1 MKIILNE
8 VIEYDIT
15 NEEPARFK
23 KKVIIIRIIDK
34 IRYQLISINQYKR
47 FSERNITENIKI
59 FLQLYMIM
67 TDLLTCH
74 QDLVRG
80 GCY

>member
-1 MKIILNE
+1 MRMPHRTSHTVECMIHVNNGRSLKILLM
-8 VIEYDIT
+8 
-15 NEEPARFK
+15 
-23 KKVIIIRIIDK
+23 IDDVSSN
-34 IRYQLISINQYKR
+34 QSINQYKLY
-47 FSERNITENIKI
+47 SEINFTENIKI
-59 FLQLYMIM
+59 FLQLYMIK